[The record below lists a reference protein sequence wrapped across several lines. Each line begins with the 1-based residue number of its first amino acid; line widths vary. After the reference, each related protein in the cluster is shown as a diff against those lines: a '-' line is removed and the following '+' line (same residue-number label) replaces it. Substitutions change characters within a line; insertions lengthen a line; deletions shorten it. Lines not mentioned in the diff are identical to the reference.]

1 MKHFDEIP
9 ISKIKTMVG
18 YQTNPDMYNSD
29 AKVKE
34 VPVDAPTQSEM
45 YNVENQNRKGSID
58 GEESDGDE
66 GSGPLEERVSH
77 TLWKVRSRAFKEIN

>member
-1 MKHFDEIP
+1 
-9 ISKIKTMVG
+9 
-18 YQTNPDMYNSD
+18 
-29 AKVKE
+29 
-34 VPVDAPTQSEM
+34 M